1 MTKKNE
7 LKLKGS
13 ICTQQMS
20 AIEWS
25 TDSFLQKLNTM
36 CKDHI
41 AVLKA
46 HTLGDEQVPKKP
58 NRNSGEE
65 SVSAYGG
72 VPQIIEVNEI
82 SEISVNLQGS
92 MLAYEPEQNNPFAH
106 SPNSRK
112 HK

>member
-1 MTKKNE
+1 
-7 LKLKGS
+7 
-13 ICTQQMS
+13 
-20 AIEWS
+20 
-25 TDSFLQKLNTM
+25 M

-41 AVLKA
+41 SVLKA
-46 HTLGDEQVPKKP
+46 HTLGNEQVPKQP

-72 VPQIIEVNEI
+72 VPQIIEVNEMG
-82 SEISVNLQGS
+82 EISMNLRGS

-112 HK
+112 HKKSNSIAISSGK